1 MSPPPISVVGC
12 MDPRVRL
19 SGLLGR
25 EDSDVY
31 VIRNAGGV
39 VTDDVIRSLIISQR
53 LLGTRDVVLVHHT
66 DCGMLTFTD
75 AGLARA
81 IEQEIGI
88 RPPFSFEAFTD
99 LAASVRRSV
108 ARVRA
113 SPFLVD
119 TRTVRGFVYEV
130 ETGRL
135 REVT

>member
-1 MSPPPISVVGC
+1 

-39 VTDDVIRSLIISQR
+39 VTDDVIRSLVISQR
-53 LLGTRDVVLVHHT
+53 LRGTRDVVLVQHT

-81 IEQEIGI
+81 IEEEVGI
-88 RPPFSFEAFTD
+88 RPPFAFEAFTD

-119 TRTVRGFVYEV
+119 TRSVLGFVYEV